1 MLIIKEIRGTIMLK
15 ISIKYIA
22 LCCVAI
28 GIVSL
33 ALLFVPATT
42 FAATVQ
48 TGKCTKNDV
57 QCVIAFG
64 NQAIVS
70 RQNALTTLGGK
81 VTNQLNEGNIGS
93 DQSAALQADITTNQ
107 NNLASLK
114 TKIDG
119 DTNAQAARQD
129 VKSIYTQFRIFAVVL
144 PRDYRVLHVDIESV
158 LDGKLKKL
166 EPQLQQSISKAPA
179 SEQASLNALYS
190 DYQQQLATAERQID
204 TATSLFPTLT
214 PANYNTDHA
223 TYTNNL
229 KDVKT
234 AETAAHVALH
244 QAAKDLHQIAQTLK
258 SGKANT
264 PTPTSGS

>member
-1 MLIIKEIRGTIMLK
+1 MLK

-22 LCCVAI
+22 LCCVAM
-28 GIVSL
+28 GIVSV
-33 ALLFVPATT
+33 ALLFVPTTT

-64 NQAIVS
+64 NQAIVL
-70 RQNALTTLGGK
+70 RQNALTTLSSK

-119 DTNAQAARQD
+119 DTDAQVARQD

-144 PRDYRVLHVDIESV
+144 PRDYRLLHVDIESV

-166 EPQLQQSISKAPA
+166 GPQLQQSISKAPA
-179 SEQASLNALYS
+179 SEQAALNALYS
-190 DYQQQLATAERQID
+190 DYQQQLATAETQID
-204 TATSLFPTLT
+204 TAISLFPTLT

-229 KDVKT
+229 QAVKT
-234 AETAAHVALH
+234 AEAAAHVALH
-244 QAAKDLHQIAQTLK
+244 QAAKDLHQIAQMLK

-264 PTPTSGS
+264 LTPTASS